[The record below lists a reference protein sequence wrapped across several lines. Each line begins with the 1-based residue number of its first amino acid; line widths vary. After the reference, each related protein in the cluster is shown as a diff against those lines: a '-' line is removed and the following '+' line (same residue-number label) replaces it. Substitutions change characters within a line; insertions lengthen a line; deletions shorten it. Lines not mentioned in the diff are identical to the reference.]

1 MITKFSKILFVFV
14 FVNLIF
20 CPVFVSAETSFKEW
34 EEEDNNLEQPVITL
48 KLKLGET
55 VSKNVKKTVIEGD
68 VKEDSNDEIYDYTK
82 TTITER
88 VATAIAS
95 KLNVKVIENYSELK
109 SVRPV
114 YDANK
119 KELYLGYF
127 DDPDKVQVS
136 ANGPDGYDYQFVGM
150 GDYSSQ
156 YLSYANVVYK
166 KDENGKSLKDENGEY
181 IIEKLVISG
190 TTVTSGG
197 EPTTDLNSI
206 YDQRSYLKGAQFL
219 LKNKDGD
226 VAYGYCID
234 LATPAEEGTWYQI
247 QNLED
252 NDYYASDDAEKHVR
266 AIVMNGYWGTKSDA
280 DNDGKYDVGSLALLK
295 QKLKKALADG
305 KIDKKITVTY
315 RKNGVIVTE
324 DVELTNE
331 ILDNLTEG
339 EALDMTQA
347 AIWSYAN
354 GAQDVQ
360 DGKDG
365 IAVGNVM
372 YGDMAQGNSTG
383 KNDPEGMARMS
394 ALYKWLLNLDTKAE
408 STVVINEKN
417 YIKGL
422 SLSIGNRVKDDIYEA
437 SVVVDLYHDINQKDN
452 LAIHLTY
459 VDANGEE
466 QTVVKRLVG
475 ELKEGEEYAEINE
488 NGIVI
493 DGLQLKNNSDTTIS
507 LRMEGYQYLELG
519 AYIFTSEVGVEG
531 SQTFVSLA
539 EGVHNININ
548 KDISLS
554 FDVNDDNKFEE
565 ERNWKTKTYEEYPP
579 NTGIEL
585 DERYTCQNV
594 MFILDELLNY

>member
-166 KDENGKSLKDENGEY
+166 KDENGKSLKDKNGEY

-206 YDQRSYLKGAQFL
+206 YDQRSYLRGAQFL
-219 LKNKDGD
+219 LKNKDGN

-234 LATPAEEGTWYQI
+234 LATPAEDGTWYQI

-266 AIVMNGYWGTKSDA
+266 AIVMNGYWGTESDA

-315 RKNGVIVTE
+315 RENGVIVTE

-354 GAQDVQ
+354 GAQEVQ

-365 IAVGNVM
+365 IVVGNVM
-372 YGDMAQGNSTG
+372 YGDMAQGNRTG

-437 SVVVDLYHDINQKDN
+437 SVVVDLYHDISKKDN
-452 LAIHLTY
+452 LAIYLTY

>member
-206 YDQRSYLKGAQFL
+206 YDQRSYLRGAQFL

-234 LATPAEEGTWYQI
+234 LATPAEDGTWYQI

-252 NDYYASDDAEKHVR
+252 NNYYASDDAEKHVR

-315 RKNGVIVTE
+315 RENGVIVTE

-365 IAVGNVM
+365 IVVGNVM
-372 YGDMAQGNSTG
+372 YGDMAQGNRTG

-507 LRMEGYQYLELG
+507 LRLEGYQYLELG

>member
-1 MITKFSKILFVFV
+1 MITKFSKILFVFI

-34 EEEDNNLEQPVITL
+34 VEEDNDLEQPVITL

-206 YDQRSYLKGAQFL
+206 YDQRSYLRGAQFL

-234 LATPAEEGTWYQI
+234 LATPAEDGTWYQI

-252 NDYYASDDAEKHVR
+252 NDYYASDDAENHVR
-266 AIVMNGYWGTKSDA
+266 AIVMNGYWGTESDA

-315 RKNGVIVTE
+315 RENGVIVTE

-365 IAVGNVM
+365 IVVGNVM
-372 YGDMAQGNSTG
+372 YGDMAQGNRTG

-437 SVVVDLYHDINQKDN
+437 SIVVDLYHDINQKDN

-507 LRMEGYQYLELG
+507 LRLEGYQYLELG

-548 KDISLS
+548 KDINIT
-554 FDVNDDNKFEE
+554 FNVDDDNKFEQVRE
-565 ERNWKTKTYEEYPP
+565 WKQKEYEELPP
-579 NTGIEL
+579 NTGITIDDL
-585 DERYTCQNV
+585 DFAHSVQ
-594 MFILDELLNY
+594 FILRELFNY

>member
-234 LATPAEEGTWYQI
+234 LATPAEDGTWYQI

-252 NDYYASDDAEKHVR
+252 NNYYASDDAEKHVR
-266 AIVMNGYWGTKSDA
+266 AIVMNGYWGTESDA

-315 RKNGVIVTE
+315 RENGVIVTE

-507 LRMEGYQYLELG
+507 LRLEGYQYLELG

>member
-166 KDENGKSLKDENGEY
+166 KDENGKSLKDKNGEY

-206 YDQRSYLKGAQFL
+206 YDQRSYLRGAQFL
-219 LKNKDGD
+219 LKNKDGN

-234 LATPAEEGTWYQI
+234 LATPAEDGTWYQI

-266 AIVMNGYWGTKSDA
+266 AIVMNGYWGTESDA

-315 RKNGVIVTE
+315 RENGVIVTE

-365 IAVGNVM
+365 IVVGNVM
-372 YGDMAQGNSTG
+372 YGDMAQGNRTG

-437 SVVVDLYHDINQKDN
+437 SVVVDLYHDISKKDN
-452 LAIHLTY
+452 LAIYLTY